1 MSCLAPRASGP
12 FVHSIHRH
20 LPARVAPWRF
30 PKQSL
35 SELKEESLVHLKEEE
50 VTAEETEGE
59 KEGEGEAAAME
70 EVRGRVAGEAAAEG
84 AGQQKQKAMAAG
96 QGSRQLLVS
105 LLQWYT
111 RTSAASPVFMS
122 ICLKMCKTPTEFEV
136 CVFTLRC
143 AESLKRGSVCQHA
156 K

>member
-1 MSCLAPRASGP
+1 
-12 FVHSIHRH
+12 
-20 LPARVAPWRF
+20 VAPWRS
-30 PKQSL
+30 PKRSL

-59 KEGEGEAAAME
+59 KEGEGEAAATVAVE
-70 EVRGRVAGEAAAEG
+70 KVRGRVAGEAAAEG

-96 QGSRQLLVS
+96 QDSRQLLVS

-122 ICLKMCKTPTEFEV
+122 ICLKMCKDPDRVRSV
-136 CVFTLRC
+136 CVYTAVRRI
-143 AESLKRGSVCQHA
+143 AEKR
-156 K
+156 

>member
-1 MSCLAPRASGP
+1 MSCPSPTCRPRGAR
-12 FVHSIHRH
+12 VHSIHRH
-20 LPARVAPWRF
+20 LLAPWRS
-30 PKQSL
+30 PKRSL

-70 EVRGRVAGEAAAEG
+70 GVRGRVAGEAAAEG

-122 ICLKMCKTPTEFEV
+122 ICLKMCKDPDRVRSV
-136 CVFTLRC
+136 CVYTAVRRI
-143 AESLKRGSVCQHA
+143 AEKR
-156 K
+156 